1 MPTHPPTCLCTCLH
15 QEPPASGGSS
25 ASGASCNRRLL
36 CIKKEPPASGGHCV
50 MNHIIVFKPIS
61 LRYCWYCKQYSYW
74 GKGVCETPNCRLNN
88 HGGGGKNKG
97 IKRRLRGEVHR
108 ATALR
113 GEELKVATQQAAA
126 QQAAEP
132 PASGGAIVERPAPLM
147 LFHKLTMFSMLICGF
162 RCDP

>member
-1 MPTHPPTCLCTCLH
+1 MNTLWKTHPRACTFYFSDGPCILIFVMHAHSPTHLPVYL
-15 QEPPASGGSS
+15 PASG
-25 ASGASCNRRLL
+25 AACIRRLL
-36 CIKKEPPASGGHCV
+36 CIRSLLQQEAPLYQERASCIRRALCHEPHHCFS
-50 MNHIIVFKPIS
+50 NIFS
-61 LRYCWYCKQYSYW
+61 LRFCWYCKQYSYW
-74 GKGVCETPNCRLNN
+74 GKGVCETPSCRLNK

-132 PASGGAIVERPAPLM
+132 PA
-147 LFHKLTMFSMLICGF
+147 
-162 RCDP
+162 